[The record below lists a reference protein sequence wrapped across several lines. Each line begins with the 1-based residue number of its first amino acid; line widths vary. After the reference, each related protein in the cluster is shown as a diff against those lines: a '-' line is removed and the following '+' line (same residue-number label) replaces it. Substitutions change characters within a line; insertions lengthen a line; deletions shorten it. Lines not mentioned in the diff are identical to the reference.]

1 MNTYITRNPQ
11 VGSLVSAC
19 PQKDL
24 LERKRLLLKLMAMRD
39 AVRVICGPS
48 LFGKTVLA
56 LQYAKIVFTDQ
67 STLWVRADDLRF
79 LRDLDSSSVT
89 DAFSSVFKEGPACE
103 LLVFDNVPNLS
114 FNHFRNFMQLISSL
128 KSLGCEVIITTRHC
142 SLFLS
147 QFLPQNTETYK
158 VSRMSSCDVSCGDES
173 CNQPKPYELIG
184 AEDNKFESRLQ
195 SKQEGSKERKN
206 CDKCVSKSNL
216 GQDSSRVGETETS
229 DAGFEHGAA
238 SNARLEADH
247 EGDHEKNHKANQKKD
262 HEANHERDY
271 EIDQK
276 SVNLTFSFITAQDLL
291 LNSREI
297 AHVFPNE
304 TSSLLG
310 WVRPAVL
317 CDKKEGHKRFFIYL
331 QHMEIRSL
339 EDSVLLL
346 ALILGKGPQAVL
358 ASFIK
363 EFATLNKQAFALHYP
378 HAGFRNR
385 GFVAF
390 ELSAEERFSLLWTH
404 MGKLIELSVY
414 FSELE
419 FVEALLVELLKT
431 EDYALIQLVL
441 KFCLTEEER
450 ARFYKKYHVTAKALE
465 QYKEEQSET
474 YNLEQDH
481 PQECYLQKHQHGKPE
496 YSCGKRQSVS
506 FAPNRYGEF
515 LIDQNQY
522 DCTHSYRDHMRSY
535 QDKIKQIK
543 DEQIKFLQT
552 DIVLNEIASKRG
564 ELKGE
569 LSARREEPMARLNE
583 GPQDRFNET
592 WFKASA
598 LPYEMSE
605 KPAVSEKP
613 AARERPMTPEE
624 LTASEKLEAPEELE
638 IREKLEKSEKL
649 ERLKKSEGSETRE
662 ASESYQGEP
671 ATLPSSLRAYL
682 ETSNGNSDRLEINL
696 FGRFEMKRGKQ
707 LIPEKGEIRKLA
719 KIMIALLVINSQ
731 KDLPR
736 TWIEKAVWPDNYTS
750 TVTSNF
756 YNLWSYIK
764 RTLSAN
770 EEERRLLG
778 RTRDSISLRE
788 LHILSDVHMVN
799 LLCNE
804 FSLTH
809 EVEDC
814 VRILTHLERV
824 YQGPLLP
831 GVDNAQLE
839 SYRNKFQNK
848 VLDVLVEGSRI
859 IYAKGNCYV
868 ALHFA
873 EFAFAQDI
881 TREDV
886 CHTYMLIQKELG
898 YYTGAI
904 NTFLECRGALVE
916 EYGIDA
922 PRRLD
927 ALYAEIIKEVS

>member
-67 STLWVRADDLRF
+67 GTLWVRADDLRF

-114 FNHFRNFMQLISSL
+114 FNHFRNFVQLISSL
-128 KSLGCEVIITTRHC
+128 KALGCEVIITTRHC

-147 QFLPQNTETYK
+147 QFLSQNTETYK
-158 VSRMSSCDVSCGDES
+158 VSHLSSCAVSCGDVS
-173 CNQPKPYELIG
+173 CNQPKPYELFG
-184 AEDNKFESRLQ
+184 AEDNKYDLELQ
-195 SKQEGSKERKN
+195 SKKEGSEERKN
-206 CDKCVSKSNL
+206 CNKCASKSKL
-216 GQDSSRVGETETS
+216 GQDKNRVGETETS
-229 DAGFEHGAA
+229 DTGFDHVVA

-247 EGDHEKNHKANQKKD
+247 KGDHEKNHKVDQKKD
-262 HEANHERDY
+262 YEANH

-276 SVNLTFSFITAQDLL
+276 SVKLTFGFITAQDLL

-297 AHVFPNE
+297 SHVFPNE

-317 CDKKEGHKRFFIYL
+317 CDKKEGHKRFFVYL

-390 ELSAEERFSLLWTH
+390 ELSAEERFSLLWAH

-465 QYKEEQSET
+465 QYKEEQSEK
-474 YNLEQDH
+474 YNLEQDR
-481 PQECYLQKHQHGKPE
+481 PQECYLQKHQHGKQE
-496 YSCGKRQSVS
+496 YPCGKRQSAS

-515 LIDQNQY
+515 FVDQNEY
-522 DCTHSYRDHMRSY
+522 DRMHSYRDRMRSY

-583 GPQDRFNET
+583 AT
-592 WFKASA
+592 
-598 LPYEMSE
+598 L
-605 KPAVSEKP
+605 
-613 AARERPMTPEE
+613 RP
-624 LTASEKLEAPEELE
+624 EKLEVPEELE
-638 IREKLEKSEKL
+638 IREKLEQSEKL
-649 ERLKKSEGSETRE
+649 ERLKKSERSETLE
-662 ASESYQGEP
+662 VPKSYQGES

-682 ETSNGNSDRLEINL
+682 ETPNGNSDRLEINL

-814 VRILTHLERV
+814 VRILAHLERV

>member
-39 AVRVICGPS
+39 AVRVICGSS

-147 QFLPQNTETYK
+147 QFLSQNTETYK
-158 VSRMSSCDVSCGDES
+158 VSHLNSCAVSCGDVS
-173 CNQPKPYELIG
+173 CNQSKPHELFG

-206 CDKCVSKSNL
+206 CNKCASKSNL
-216 GQDSSRVGETETS
+216 GQDGSRVGETETS
-229 DAGFEHGAA
+229 DTGFGHGAA

-247 EGDHEKNHKANQKKD
+247 EGDHEKNHKADQKKG

-276 SVNLTFSFITAQDLL
+276 SVNLTFGFITAQDLL
-291 LNSREI
+291 LDSREI

-363 EFATLNKQAFALHYP
+363 EFATLNKQAFVLHYP

-419 FVEALLVELLKT
+419 FVEALLAELLKT

-474 YNLEQDH
+474 YSLEQDH

-515 LIDQNQY
+515 LVDQNQY
-522 DCTHSYRDHMRSY
+522 DCTYSYRDHMRSY

-583 GPQDRFNET
+583 GLQDRYNET
-592 WFKASA
+592 LFNASV
-598 LPYEMSE
+598 LPYEMPE
-605 KPAVSEKP
+605 KPTVSEKS

-624 LTASEKLEAPEELE
+624 PMTPEKLETVEESE

-662 ASESYQGEP
+662 VPESYPGES

-696 FGRFEMKRGKQ
+696 FGRFEMKRGRQ